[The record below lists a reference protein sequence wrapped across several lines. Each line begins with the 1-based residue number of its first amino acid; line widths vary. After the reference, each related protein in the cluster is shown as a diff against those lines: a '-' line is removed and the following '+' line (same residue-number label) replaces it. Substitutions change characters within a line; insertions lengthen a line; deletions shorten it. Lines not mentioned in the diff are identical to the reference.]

1 MRCVAPVLAALTAFG
16 GHAPVWADEAAS
28 RQRLCNRCV
37 VMNAKNAVSPPQL
50 FALKCRV
57 ERSETQVDVTVV
69 LNGRDPVCRC
79 SGALAKDAPMDG
91 ETPLAWRR
99 LTAADATGAAAPITG
114 PGAPPTRWLTPT
126 QPQLPKF
133 RGFQPRGDHYP
144 DPATR
149 PPETQPPVP
158 ETHG

>member
-28 RQRLCNRCV
+28 RQRLCDRCV
-37 VMNAKNAVSPPQL
+37 VMNADGSVNPPQL

-57 ERSETQVDVTVV
+57 ERSETRVDVTVV

-79 SGALAKDAPMDG
+79 SGALAEDAPMDG

-99 LTAADATGAAAPITG
+99 LTAADATGAAAP
-114 PGAPPTRWLTPT
+114 TRWLSPT
-126 QPQLPKF
+126 RPRTLSVP
-133 RGFQPRGDHYP
+133 RSRGDHYP